1 MTMTKQAFFKPEKIS
16 ARDKAATTSEIAR
29 QIIET
34 ERADQTRK
42 TARLRQLREAQP
54 VEPKPVRPTRRRSN
68 SGLMATVERSWCG
81 NTLLSGQCRPGRMN
95 RKDRI

>member
-16 ARDKAATTSEIAR
+16 ARDKAATTSEVAR

-34 ERADQTRK
+34 EAADRTRK

-54 VEPKPVRPTRRRSN
+54 IEPKPVRPTRRRQT
-68 SGLMATVERSWCG
+68 A
-81 NTLLSGQCRPGRMN
+81 
-95 RKDRI
+95 IAA